1 MAEGRTDLRQQLLR
15 AAYDCSGGDPQA
27 TFSSEDLLLAA
38 WKRDPAAWGLRGHE
52 QDHPDSHRV
61 HRELDSRGKGQRGI
75 VGSGLLTKVGP
86 RTYRITP
93 TGLAALTAE
102 GGTVEA
108 RERTDR
114 VLESEISRIIEH
126 PVFVAWLKDP
136 ANPKRFRDAG
146 HFWGIAPGTPPRVVR
161 QRVQAVED
169 HLQAASTVLAQKDV
183 YEVADRRGRRLYEA
197 ADVER
202 GLAFHRALKERF
214 RKDLVVLAGPEP
226 L

>member
-1 MAEGRTDLRQQLLR
+1 MAEAKADLREQLVR
-15 AAYDCSGGDPQA
+15 AALECSGGDPNK

-38 WKRDPAAWGLRGHE
+38 WNGDRAAWGLRGHE
-52 QDHPDSHRV
+52 QEHPDSHRV

-75 VGSGLLTKVGP
+75 VGSGLLEKVGP

-93 TGLAALTAE
+93 KGLAAASE
-102 GGTVEA
+102 SDGGAGA

-114 VLESEISRIIEH
+114 VLEAEIARIVSH
-126 PVFVAWLKDP
+126 PAFIAWLKDP
-136 ANPKRFRDAG
+136 DTPRQFRDAG

-169 HLQAASTVLAQKDV
+169 TLRAALSVLEQKGV
-183 YEVADRRGRRLYEA
+183 QEIANRHGQQLYDETDIA
-197 ADVER
+197 R
-202 GLAFHRALKERF
+202 GLEFHRALKERF
-214 RKDLVVLAGPEP
+214 RRDLAVLAGPEP